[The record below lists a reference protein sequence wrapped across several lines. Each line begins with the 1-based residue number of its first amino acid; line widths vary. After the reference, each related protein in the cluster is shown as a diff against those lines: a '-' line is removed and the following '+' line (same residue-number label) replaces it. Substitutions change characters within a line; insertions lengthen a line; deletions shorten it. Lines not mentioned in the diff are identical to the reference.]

1 MHSYCAEAKMKQ
13 LEPLVLSA
21 MEKYNQ
27 ACANKRKYR
36 GPTGIKYK
44 VAEYFFNRDIVFNV
58 ALEKHL
64 NFAYE
69 KIQSTGKFN
78 KYLLAHLSKYLNTRN
93 NTSFYSTCTT
103 EAIMAIGLQ
112 YYIEPPKPKP
122 EPKRRSNTSGRSKAK
137 NNTKSEPQP
146 KPQPPPPPPPQQSQH
161 NTKPQSKPRAKPGPK
176 PKPKPEPQPQP
187 QCNTKPEQKPEY
199 KPQPPPPPP
208 PKHNT
213 KPKPEPKPQHNRTF
227 IPKNYYEI
235 LGIDTNADERQI
247 KVAFHKLALK
257 YHPDKN
263 KDSNAEDIFKTLVNA
278 YSVLSDRIERAHYD
292 RSRR

>member
-1 MHSYCAEAKMKQ
+1 MHSYHAETKMKQ
-13 LEPLVLSA
+13 LEPVVLSA

-27 ACANKRKYR
+27 ACVNKRKYR

-44 VAEYFFNRDIVFNV
+44 VAEYFYNRDIVFNV

-78 KYLLAHLSKYLNTRN
+78 KYLLGHLSKYLNTRN
-93 NTSFYSTCTT
+93 NTSFYSACTT
-103 EAIMAIGLQ
+103 DAIMAIGLQ
-112 YYIEPPKPKP
+112 YYVEPPKPKP
-122 EPKRRSNTSGRSKAK
+122 EPKRRSKTGNRSKAK
-137 NNTKSEPQP
+137 NNTKTEPQTN
-146 KPQPPPPPPPQQSQH
+146 PQPPPPPPPPQQPQH
-161 NTKPQSKPRAKPGPK
+161 NTKPRAKPGPK
-176 PKPKPEPQPQP
+176 PKPKPEPDPQPQP
-187 QCNTKPEQKPEY
+187 QPQYNTKPEP

-208 PKHNT
+208 KNNT
-213 KPKPEPKPQHNRTF
+213 KPESKSQHNTTF

-235 LGIDTNADERQI
+235 LGIDSKADEREI

-263 KDSNAEDIFKTLVNA
+263 KDSNAEDMFKTIVNA
-278 YSVLSDRIERAHYD
+278 YSVLSDRIERTHYD